1 MELWQLHLIMFFS
14 CFLVFT
20 LAVVAI
26 RRFFLGRRHLKSEFQ
41 GPRRK
46 GDGPVLRSASE
57 VAADAAAVDA
67 VAVAEVFRS
76 SNAAL
81 QVKPLGT
88 IVPQLEAHDSEQLA
102 DIDHE
107 YVSAL
112 KLLPSF
118 RDATAQELEQL
129 AQYVRRVAVAAGET
143 IFRSGDAAN
152 TVYIIK
158 YGSVSLQSATVDD
171 TEMGSD
177 RQLTTGDFFGED
189 SLEFAEMYSST
200 AVATTACQMLILERS
215 KVALSLPAP
224 HALAKRSSPLNVS
237 LKSAATAGLFVSS
250 LSLRD
255 RTPTFELPGVSY
267 SAPSPLPQQQAP
279 LALVPSYSIPQP
291 SSSLSFEPHVEPR
304 SNWQHSDS
312 APANASAAA
321 PASSAAAT
329 GSAARVPKSLLKKH
343 AMLFDS
349 DASAV

>member
-1 MELWQLHLIMFFS
+1 MFFS

-67 VAVAEVFRS
+67 VALAEVFRS

-81 QVKPLGT
+81 QVKPL
-88 IVPQLEAHDSEQLA
+88 VPQLEAHDSEQLA

-118 RDATAQELEQL
+118 RDATAQELERL
-129 AQYVRRVAVAAGET
+129 AQHVRRVAVAAGET

-158 YGSVSLQSATVDD
+158 DGSVSLQSAAVDD

-189 SLEFAEMYSST
+189 SLESAEMYSST

-215 KVALSLPAP
+215 KVALSLPST

-237 LKSAATAGLFVSS
+237 LKSASTAALFVSS

-267 SAPSPLPQQQAP
+267 SAPSLLPQQQAP

-291 SSSLSFEPHVEPR
+291 SSSLSFEPHAEPR

-312 APANASAAA
+312 APPTAPAAA

>member
-1 MELWQLHLIMFFS
+1 MFFS

-26 RRFFLGRRHLKSEFQ
+26 RRFFLGRRHSKSEFQ

-67 VAVAEVFRS
+67 VAIAEAFRS

-81 QVKPLGT
+81 QVKPSDI
-88 IVPQLEAHDSEQLA
+88 IVPQLEPRDCEQLA
-102 DIDHE
+102 DIDHD

-118 RDATAQELEQL
+118 RGVTAQELERL
-129 AQYVRRVAVAAGET
+129 AQHVRRVAVAAGET
-143 IFRSGDAAN
+143 IFRAGDAAN

-158 YGSVSLQSATVDD
+158 DGSVSLISAANDD
-171 TEMGSD
+171 TDIGSD

-189 SLEFAEMYSST
+189 CLEFAEMYCST

-215 KVALSLPAP
+215 KVALSLPGAR
-224 HALAKRSSPLNVS
+224 LTKQSSPSNVS
-237 LKSAATAGLFVSS
+237 LKSASTAALFASS
-250 LSLRD
+250 VSLRD

-279 LALVPSYSIPQP
+279 LALVSLPSYSIPQP
-291 SSSLSFEPHVEPR
+291 SSSLSFEPHAEPR

-312 APANASAAA
+312 VAPASASAAA

-349 DASAV
+349 DSSAV